1 MLWPIWGLQA
11 YFMFRDVLGNAQE
24 LPVLS
29 VASLFITIGIA
40 VDDVFLFIDTFKQV
54 THRPGL
60 DEKLMHTIHHAGK
73 ATLFTTITSAA
84 AFASS
89 MLSVIPALRDFGL
102 FTALVVVANYV
113 LVITCAGGVGLESST
128 ARCLL

>member
-1 MLWPIWGLQA
+1 M
-11 YFMFRDVLGNAQE
+11 LGNTHE

-40 VDDVFLFIDTFKQV
+40 VDDVFVFVDTFKQAGR
-54 THRPGL
+54 RPRL
-60 DEKLMHTIHHAGK
+60 DEKLLYTIGHAGK

-89 MLSVIPALRDFGL
+89 MLSPIPALRDFGL
-102 FTALVVVANYV
+102 FTALVVRGFLAPLTEIFTEILTVPGLPLHARV
-113 LVITCAGGVGLESST
+113 PFKGPHLVQ
-128 ARCLL
+128 